1 LEGRTGQSS
10 LEEPA
15 IGERR
20 AIPPVKAD
28 GLNNHD
34 LNPLDARVPSRQE
47 RASCGVFAALS
58 PVV

>member
-1 LEGRTGQSS
+1 M
-10 LEEPA
+10 
-15 IGERR
+15 
-20 AIPPVKAD
+20 KAD

-47 RASCGVFAALS
+47 RVSCGVFAALS